1 MLSYSKSQKVKGSG
15 YVMDIP
21 DNFTIKKGAE
31 GRDFIAYIPN
41 SDDPED
47 YLESD
52 FIIFAGQLQKA
63 EVISQFKTMDE
74 FFAIGEAMNALA
86 AVKLG
91 KEDVEHYVRRDLPG
105 VIVYSLDQ
113 LALHVNICVVIGDHI
128 QMMRLQISDVTKR
141 DMDKYKKAAREI
153 LDHMRADK
161 PVTLLT
167 EPDAEKYIAMSA
179 DSKTVTEWNGLIQE
193 YIDHIGIAR
202 DVQQNMIVGLFSSN
216 PVGGFEKFK
225 KDIKQMLK
233 NISGEVDKELV
244 KAEAVYTLKRAEY
257 PDSPSLKGMK
267 AALNNLIDFA
277 NQEVDLLGE
286 NVEVKSS
293 IASGVKTRLNKP
305 VADVIDIISGDKS
318 ELNENVK
325 NALRK
330 AKQKSEKPAAGKS
343 GGAKE
348 KAPSKAGSNKKKE
361 SGAPRELKA
370 LPPEL
375 LDALEIMC
383 ECKMNRA
390 KAEDV
395 QELLRLSSLPEA
407 TKLLDT
413 LTKKD
418 YLAKEFKSGGCYY
431 TPNENA
437 RAILYH
443 TAHERRERRQ
453 KRLEAEKEA
462 ERKAKEWSIMIERNK
477 EAVQSCLARVDE
489 YKKLV
494 DAEVAEREAEL
505 RAKSRQ
511 KLDTIENK
519 RLACEKKLGE
529 LGLFSFS
536 EKKSTKEEIARLQSE
551 SDAEK
556 KKLEEEI
563 GSLYAS
569 GTDAVK
575 FYKRRVNDFLENRY
589 NIYVGTKKR
598 HLSTLE
604 VYTLR
609 DIFFEY
615 LSEHRKNRQLS
626 GVSNAKPTRAQLEMI
641 EQQEK
646 LLDLMADGEER
657 QAMDI
662 VAPLDL
668 TSTQRA
674 DAILNQFVSAS
685 ILTKSEKNGRHY
697 YQLSNDIY
705 ERLDELLEKAHS
717 PYARYADNPEF
728 SQLECP
734 AIPNPKVTV

>member
-1 MLSYSKSQKVKGSG
+1 MLSYSKNQKVKGSG

-31 GRDFIAYIPN
+31 GRDFIAYIPDP
-41 SDDPED
+41 DDPED

-63 EVISQFKTMDE
+63 EVISQFKTMAE

-113 LALHVNICVVIGDHI
+113 LALHVNICVVIDDHI

-141 DMDKYKKAAREI
+141 DMDKYKKAAGEI
-153 LDHMRADK
+153 LDHMRANK

-193 YIDHIGIAR
+193 YRDHIGIAR
-202 DVQQNMIVGLFSSN
+202 DVQQNMIVGLFSNN
-216 PVGGFEKFK
+216 PVGGFEKLK

-244 KAEAVYTLKRAEY
+244 KAEAIYTLKRAEY

-277 NQEVDLLGE
+277 KQEVDLLGE
-286 NVEVKSS
+286 NVGVRSS
-293 IASGVKTRLNKP
+293 IASGVKARLNKP

-330 AKQKSEKPAAGKS
+330 AKQKSEKSAAGKS
-343 GGAKE
+343 GAKE
-348 KAPSKAGSNKKKE
+348 KAPSKAGSQKKT
-361 SGAPRELKA
+361 SGEPRELKY

-383 ECKMNRA
+383 KCKMNRA

-407 TKLLDT
+407 TELLDT

-418 YLAKEFKSGGCYY
+418 YLTKELESGGCYY

-453 KRLEAEKEA
+453 KRLAAEKEA
-462 ERKAKEWSIMIERNK
+462 EQKAKEWSIMIERNK

-494 DAEVAEREAEL
+494 DAEVTEREVEL
-505 RAKSRQ
+505 RAKSQ
-511 KLDTIENK
+511 QNIDTIEKK

-536 EKKSTKEEIARLQSE
+536 EKKSTKEEITRLQSE

-598 HLSTLE
+598 SLSSLE
-604 VYTLR
+604 GHTLR
-609 DIFFEY
+609 EIFSEY
-615 LSEHRKNRQLS
+615 LSEHYKINQLS
-626 GVSNAKPTRAQLEMI
+626 GAKQTLSQI
-641 EQQEK
+641 EKIERQEK
-646 LLDLMADGEER
+646 LLDLMADGKKR
-657 QAMDI
+657 QVMDI
-662 VAPLDL
+662 VEPLDL
-668 TSTQRA
+668 ASTQRA
-674 DAILNQFVSAS
+674 SAILNQLVSAS
-685 ILTKSEKNGRHY
+685 LLTKSEKNGVHY
-697 YQLSNDIY
+697 YKLSDDIY
-705 ERLDELLEKAHS
+705 ERIDELLEKSHN
-717 PYARYADNPEF
+717 PYARYADNPKF